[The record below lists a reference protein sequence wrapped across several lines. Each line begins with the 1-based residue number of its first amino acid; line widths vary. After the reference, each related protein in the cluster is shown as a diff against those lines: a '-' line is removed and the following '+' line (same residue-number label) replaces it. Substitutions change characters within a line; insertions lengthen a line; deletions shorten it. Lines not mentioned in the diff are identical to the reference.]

1 MGEPVHIGRVIRAI
15 FEQRKVRVRLEK
27 DAAEMKMGTDLL
39 AGKFIC
45 SVCGKTFG
53 VCHTLTTMI
62 LSNYQ
67 LVEQQKREHERG
79 CKQGPRAAPREPE
92 NPSRVRRVLG

>member
-27 DAAEMKMGTDLL
+27 DAAEMMDLL

-45 SVCGKTFG
+45 SVCGKTFAA
-53 VCHTLTTMI
+53 CHTLTTII
-62 LSNYQ
+62 LTNYQ

-79 CKQGPRAAPREPE
+79 CKQGPRAAPREPG